1 MFTGIFTTE
10 MIFKIIAMH
19 PYGYFQV
26 GWNIYDSLIVFHG
39 LAELYLTHFHGLAI
53 LRSFR
58 VVSRIQDLN
67 FIL

>member
-1 MFTGIFTTE
+1 

-26 GWNIYDSLIVFHG
+26 GWNIYDSIIVFLG
-39 LAELYLTHFHGLAI
+39 LAELFLVNEHGLDVFQ
-53 LRSFR
+53 LSR

-67 FIL
+67 FTL